1 MKTELLAQNARR
13 IVFGVDQEP
22 FDSGASRFCI
32 GMPLFI
38 EETGER
44 LDPKDFPNRGR
55 IWWMLRGVQDDQL
68 LPGNLHVGTLERSMT
83 FGNPEQNK
91 DHYQVRLKAGDPR
104 TRREASSPLWDEV
117 LVLPGKAPPI
127 DDLIGGGVEAGV
139 PSSRRPW
146 PRLFTVFEDAALG
159 PFTGTWSLS
168 QARVHLRAPEDSA
181 ERIWRFDR
189 QQLLQDKRLLQLSWE
204 VNAQHPSP
212 LQHPRKR
219 ISIALIRREFES
231 ELAEQGKPIQ
241 VLPLA
246 RLCATLSRRV
256 HGPGRG
262 PLSPAEILD
271 RIENLAR
278 EDESLGPWL
287 ERLRALHERY
297 QAQGLPGLRQ
307 LGPTDLGEFTRLLS
321 IELPRR
327 ELAPALERPK
337 PLGGLA
343 PVGRPVSPSAKPAA
357 EARPGTP
364 KEPPSEAAF
373 LEEFERQAM
382 AQGIAM
388 DKRDLA
394 VFHVALKS
402 GSWHVVAGPSGT
414 GKSTLPQLYS
424 LAMGDPGGCLL
435 APVRP
440 DWLDE
445 RDVIGAWDS
454 LSQRFIPA
462 PTGILDFLISAR
474 AQGQAQGLRLLVLDE
489 MNLGRVEHYFAS
501 FLSLLEGGPTA
512 RVLRLFDKRL
522 VDPSDRYAAY
532 DQISLPP
539 NLRIVG
545 TVNVDETTHFFSP
558 KMLDRAGIQ
567 VLEPGDLRAGL
578 QARQAS
584 APAPSAVPVTWS
596 AWSAWVQPASKAP
609 EWAVDRLVELD
620 EVLAPMRSGFG
631 HRVFQRCLRF
641 VACAERILPENEA
654 LDRALAMFVLP
665 RLRTEHP
672 RAQEQL
678 PRAQG
683 LLGQDEFPLSS
694 NLLRRL
700 WEGEGQHDFWQ
711 LL

>member
-1 MKTELLAQNARR
+1 
-13 IVFGVDQEP
+13 
-22 FDSGASRFCI
+22 
-32 GMPLFI
+32 
-38 EETGER
+38 
-44 LDPKDFPNRGR
+44 
-55 IWWMLRGVQDDQL
+55 
-68 LPGNLHVGTLERSMT
+68 
-83 FGNPEQNK
+83 
-91 DHYQVRLKAGDPR
+91 
-104 TRREASSPLWDEV
+104 
-117 LVLPGKAPPI
+117 
-127 DDLIGGGVEAGV
+127 
-139 PSSRRPW
+139 
-146 PRLFTVFEDAALG
+146 
-159 PFTGTWSLS
+159 
-168 QARVHLRAPEDSA
+168 
-181 ERIWRFDR
+181 
-189 QQLLQDKRLLQLSWE
+189 
-204 VNAQHPSP
+204 
-212 LQHPRKR
+212 
-219 ISIALIRREFES
+219 
-231 ELAEQGKPIQ
+231 
-241 VLPLA
+241 
-246 RLCATLSRRV
+246 
-256 HGPGRG
+256 
-262 PLSPAEILD
+262 
-271 RIENLAR
+271 
-278 EDESLGPWL
+278 
-287 ERLRALHERY
+287 
-297 QAQGLPGLRQ
+297 
-307 LGPTDLGEFTRLLS
+307 
-321 IELPRR
+321 
-327 ELAPALERPK
+327 
-337 PLGGLA
+337 
-343 PVGRPVSPSAKPAA
+343 
-357 EARPGTP
+357 
-364 KEPPSEAAF
+364 
-373 LEEFERQAM
+373 
-382 AQGIAM
+382 M

-454 LSQRFIPA
+454 LSQRFVPA
-462 PTGILDFLISAR
+462 PTGILDFLISAH